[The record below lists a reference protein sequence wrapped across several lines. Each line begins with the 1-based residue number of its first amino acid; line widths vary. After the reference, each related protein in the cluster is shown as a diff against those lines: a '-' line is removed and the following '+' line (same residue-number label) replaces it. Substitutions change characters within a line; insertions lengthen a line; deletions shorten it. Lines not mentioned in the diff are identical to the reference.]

1 MAENEQDDKSEK
13 PSAQKLR
20 KSRERGQVARSKDWT
35 TAVGIFLCVQ
45 LTVLLVPGYLDD
57 FRHLFAR
64 SFVAMDQ
71 AGDLENANS
80 TLFATTMTLIFK
92 MVLPLLLVPL
102 LVGLASMFPGGWVI
116 SATPLKPKLDKL
128 NPLSYFKRVFSQR
141 HLIETLASMLKAVVL
156 IATLYWVTRGN
167 ITDFLELQSRP
178 LPEALRGA
186 ASLMVTGVLA
196 LCAVFIIFALIDL
209 PIQSFVF
216 LREQRM
222 SKREVK
228 EEHKQNEGRP
238 EVRQRIRQ
246 IQQKMSRGAIRK
258 AVPTADVVIVNP
270 QHYAV
275 AVKYD
280 EKRAHAPFVVAKG
293 VDEMALYIKAV
304 AIEHNVEVVPL
315 PPLAR
320 AIYNTSQVN
329 QQIPA
334 ALYEAVA
341 SVLAYVLQIQAFRKG
356 RRTVLPTLPSE
367 LSMPRL

>member
-1 MAENEQDDKSEK
+1 VTENSQEDKSEK
-13 PSAQKLR
+13 PSEQKLR

-35 TAVGIFLCVQ
+35 TALGIFLCVQ
-45 LTVLLVPGYLDD
+45 LLVLMIPGYLED
-57 FRHLFAR
+57 FRLLFAR

-71 AGDLENANS
+71 PGDLENANS
-80 TLFATTMTLIFK
+80 TLFAATMLLLFK

-102 LVGLASMFPGGWVI
+102 LVGIASLFPGGWVI
-116 SATPLKPKLDKL
+116 SAAPLKPRLDKL
-128 NPLSYFKRVFSQR
+128 NPLAYFKRVFSQR
-141 HLIETLASMLKAVVL
+141 HMIETLTQMLKAIVL
-156 IATLYWVTRGN
+156 IATLWWVTRGS
-167 ITDFLELQSRP
+167 IADFLQLQARP
-178 LPEALRGA
+178 LPEAMRGA
-186 ASLMVTGVLA
+186 AHLMIMGVMA
-196 LCAVFIIFALIDL
+196 LCAVFILFAFIDL

-222 SKREVK
+222 TKREVK

-258 AVPTADVVIVNP
+258 AVPDADVVIVNP

-280 EKRAHAPFVVAKG
+280 EKRAQAPFVLAKG

-356 RRTVLPTLPSE
+356 RRKVMPTLPGE
-367 LSMPRL
+367 LSLPRL